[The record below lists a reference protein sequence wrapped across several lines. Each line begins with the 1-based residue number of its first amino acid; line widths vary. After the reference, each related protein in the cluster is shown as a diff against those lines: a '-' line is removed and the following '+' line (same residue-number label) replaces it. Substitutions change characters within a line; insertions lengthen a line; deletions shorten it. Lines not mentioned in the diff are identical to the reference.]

1 MQDSKNGNWVYGVF
15 EEGNM
20 KDMLDFSNENPDD
33 YFKKDMILEKIRE
46 KERKY
51 FNTLFDEPEFS
62 YLDGEI

>member
-1 MQDSKNGNWVYGVF
+1 
-15 EEGNM
+15 M

-33 YFKKDMILEKIRE
+33 YCKKDMILEKIRE

-51 FNTLFDEPEFS
+51 LNTLFDEPEFS